1 MKHVILSQK
10 IVSYFLAQNNVFHT
24 AEYQSGGVVLSF
36 VLSFVNFY
44 LDIKASMLQALL
56 SMITFLLI

>member
-1 MKHVILSQK
+1 M
-10 IVSYFLAQNNVFHT
+10 AQNNVFHT

-44 LDIKASMLQALL
+44 LDIKASMLQVRL
-56 SMITFLLI
+56 SMINFLTHLELQ